1 MNHLIRGTV
10 SLVSRILSFGLTRM
24 KIHVFEGIRL
34 LVVRLDVRVDT
45 PLKLSLSYTFVS
57 KNMNSESYIS
67 AVDIEC
73 IVVHRMCRLQLF
85 VRLTSSSILS
95 FLLFHRRKT
104 QSIYLF
110 QSSGLIVLWEILP
123 FFNFSYENIDKSYFF
138 VEKVSSSQIK

>member
-57 KNMNSESYIS
+57 KNLNSESYIS

-73 IVVHRMCRLQLF
+73 IVVHRMCRL
-85 VRLTSSSILS
+85 
-95 FLLFHRRKT
+95 
-104 QSIYLF
+104 
-110 QSSGLIVLWEILP
+110 
-123 FFNFSYENIDKSYFF
+123 
-138 VEKVSSSQIK
+138 